1 MDADRLM
8 FNLLQQMQAY
18 GTDPVL
24 VDILTED
31 NIRHSMLLKDCI
43 AYLTDIDGFDEI
55 GSLNPDLVLS
65 EKWTLDFVRGM
76 SLGILMALETDNTN
90 PVDFK
95 HELADLYKELEAI
108 RIEKTFS

>member
-43 AYLTDIDGFDEI
+43 AYLTDI
-55 GSLNPDLVLS
+55 
-65 EKWTLDFVRGM
+65 RGM

-90 PVDFK
+90 PMDFK